1 MASLQRYLKY
11 DESVVFSI
19 SRVGGLRW
27 QPSSWACPHG
37 EECSEKYG
45 DYRQERRTQ
54 CGERHK

>member
-27 QPSSWACPHG
+27 QRSGRACPHG